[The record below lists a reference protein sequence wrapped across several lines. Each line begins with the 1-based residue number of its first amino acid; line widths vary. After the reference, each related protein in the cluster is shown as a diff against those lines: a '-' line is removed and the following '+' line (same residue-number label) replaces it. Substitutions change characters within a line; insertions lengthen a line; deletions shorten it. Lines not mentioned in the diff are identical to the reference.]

1 MLANSL
7 AIFDKNKEI
16 MAINLFFLFAPIMF
30 VIGPAIFDLFTTISC
45 LCFFIYFILK
55 KKMIKY

>member
-55 KKMIKY
+55 KKN